1 MEPFVGEIRLFPY
14 NFVPKGWLPC
24 DGRLLSTQTNAALFS
39 LLGTQF
45 GSSGNNLFA
54 LPDLRGRTALARNST
69 GTPDPGLSNHTQGQS
84 AGTEKETL
92 PAAALAQHTH
102 EVYVSDALGNSGPA
116 GAFPAT
122 SANLATPPVASRSTY
137 VKFDSSKQQ
146 ALNPATIQPT
156 PPQQPLDNMQPSLV
170 LQYCIASV
178 GVYPPHP

>member
-1 MEPFVGEIRLFPY
+1 MEPFVGEIRLFPF
-14 NFVPKGWLPC
+14 NFAPRGWQPC
-24 DGRLLSTQTNAALFS
+24 DGRLLPVQSNAALFS

-45 GSSGNNLFA
+45 GGNGTTTFA
-54 LPDLRGRTALARNST
+54 LPDLRGRTALGRT
-69 GTPDPGLSNHTQGQS
+69 GTGTLDPGLSNHVQGQF

-102 EVYVSDALGNSGPA
+102 EVYVSDALGNSGPV

-178 GVYPPHP
+178 GVYPPRP